1 MNTIG
6 WKKMALGLAVSG
18 SLFLAA
24 CSDSEDTSTSGSGE
38 DSGDSSSATLEVGI
52 EEGYIDFVNEIVPK
66 FEEEYDVTVTVTER
80 DLFDTLEALPLDG
93 PAGLAPD
100 VMIAPYDRIGNL
112 GQQGHLAEVTLPD
125 DGRYDEVDQQQVTI
139 NEKVYGSPFVI
150 ESLIMYYN
158 KDLIDKAPATFEEIE
173 KLTEDERFAFESESG
188 KSTAFLANWLDFYNS
203 YGLLSGYGGYVFGD
217 EGTDT
222 SDIGLNT
229 AESIEAIEYATHWLK
244 DIWPQGM
251 LDATTSG
258 NFIDEQFTNGKA
270 AAIIGGP
277 WSANNYTEA
286 GVNYGVSTIPTL
298 PNGENYQPFAGGK
311 GWIIS
316 NYAENKE
323 AAQNWLDFVTNDEN
337 QQLLVEMNA
346 EVPANQN
353 TREVVA
359 QGDDELTIAVI
370 NQYNSAVPMPNIPE
384 MAEVWTGAQTLMF
397 DSASGNKTPEQ
408 SANDAVEVISGNI
421 EQKYQ

>member
-1 MNTIG
+1 MNTVG
-6 WKKMALGLAVSG
+6 WKKIALGLAVSG
-18 SLFLAA
+18 SLFLTA
-24 CSDSEDTSTSGSGE
+24 CSDSEETSSGKE
-38 DSGDSSSATLEVGI
+38 ESGDSNSATLEVGI

-125 DGRYDEVDQQQVTI
+125 DGRYDEVDEQQVTI

-158 KDLIDKAPATFEEIE
+158 KDLIDKAPATFEELE

-217 EGTDT
+217 EGTNT
-222 SDIGLNT
+222 SDIGLNS

-258 NFIDEQFTNGKA
+258 NFIDEQFTTGKA

-286 GVNYGVSTIPTL
+286 GVNYGATTIPTL

-337 QQLLVEMNA
+337 QELLVEMNA

-353 TREVVA
+353 TRDVVA

-384 MAEVWTGAQTLMF
+384 MAEVWTGAATLMF
-397 DSASGNKTPEQ
+397 DSASGGKTPEQ

>member
-1 MNTIG
+1 MITIG
-6 WKKMALGLAVSG
+6 WKKLALGLAVSG

-24 CSDSEDTSTSGSGE
+24 CSDGEDKSTGGE
-38 DSGDSSSATLEVGI
+38 DSGSSSTATLEIGI

-66 FEEEYDVTVTVTER
+66 FEEEYDVTVKVTER

-125 DGRYDEVDQQQVTI
+125 DGRYDDVDEQQVTI

-158 KDLIDKAPATFEEIE
+158 KDLIDKAPATFEELE
-173 KLTEDERFAFESESG
+173 ALTEDEQFAFKSESG

-217 EGTDT
+217 VGTNT
-222 SDIGLNT
+222 SDIGLNS

-251 LDATTSG
+251 LDSTTSG
-258 NFIDEQFTNGKA
+258 NFIDEQFTTGKA

-277 WSANNYTEA
+277 WSANNYKDA

-316 NYAENKE
+316 NYAKNKE

-337 QQLLVEMNA
+337 QQLLVERNA
-346 EVPANQN
+346 EVPANQH
-353 TREVVA
+353 TREIVS

-384 MAEVWTGAQTLMF
+384 MAEVWTGAATLMF
-397 DSASGNKTPEQ
+397 DSASGNKTPEE
-408 SANDAVEVISGNI
+408 SANDAVKVISDNI
-421 EQKYQ
+421 EQKYE